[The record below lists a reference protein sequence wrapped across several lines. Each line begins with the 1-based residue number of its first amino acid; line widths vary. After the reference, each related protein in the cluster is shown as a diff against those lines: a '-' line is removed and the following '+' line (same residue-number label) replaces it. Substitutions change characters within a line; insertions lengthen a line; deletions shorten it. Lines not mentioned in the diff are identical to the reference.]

1 MFRRP
6 ATIKDRHRYQVPC
19 STYRAYIM
27 LQRSALYRTPDA
39 TYLFRYS
46 GAPFNYEDKE
56 SKARK
61 EKIGPNSSI
70 GTKFDRITDFLRFKL
85 LST

>member
-1 MFRRP
+1 
-6 ATIKDRHRYQVPC
+6 
-19 STYRAYIM
+19 M
-27 LQRSALYRTPDA
+27 LQRSPLYRTPDA

-56 SKARK
+56 SKACK

-70 GTKFDRITDFLRFKL
+70 RDEI
-85 LST
+85 